1 MDPIVLSVAEKDP
14 EGNEEA
20 LIDRDADVFDPDITI
35 SPIFVSRSNLVDIKG
50 KSIPFLEAVQASIV
64 PYVVDLSFPCFLNS

>member
-20 LIDRDADVFDPDITI
+20 LIDRDAYVIDPRYHYF
-35 SPIFVSRSNLVDIKG
+35 PHLCVSKKLG
-50 KSIPFLEAVQASIV
+50 
-64 PYVVDLSFPCFLNS
+64 